1 MPRLKRPARS
11 ATPSPRTVFLAEG
24 KTSVRLAPVMWGAL
38 EDIARHKGI
47 TRQDLLWEIYRDRQ
61 GIGFTEA
68 IKVYI
73 VEFYRARVE
82 L

>member
-1 MPRLKRPARS
+1 MSRS
-11 ATPSPRTVFLAEG
+11 KPLPHSKTPSPRTVFLAEG

-47 TRQDLLWEIYRDRQ
+47 TRQDLLSEIYRERQ
-61 GIGFTEA
+61 GSGFTEA
-68 IKVYI
+68 IRVYI